1 MQFLSLVGDT
11 VFRVF
16 ALETASEDRAAGV
29 FIVTMPK
36 VSLIRASFLAVV
48 PSFAADE
55 LLINRLGYEFAGPKS
70 AVVKNST
77 STAGT
82 TGFEIFDVSGKS
94 VLTGSAGPAQTVPGW
109 GSTSW
114 KVLDFSALSDS
125 GSFTLKLSPSG
136 DTASFSVRRNN
147 LLRTAGQDV
156 VSFFKSM
163 RNTDEADKAIGYYG
177 QPERGTHDVFGG
189 WWDATGDDGKYLSHL
204 SYANFMNPQQIPMV
218 VWALLR
224 ARTMAPATTEPFK
237 DALLAEA
244 TWGADYLLRVQDT
257 AGYFYINIYDRWN
270 ADKRMISAWTGTAAA
285 QGTMNSDYQAA
296 WREGGGMS
304 IAALAMASRMGLKG
318 DFTSAQYLEGAKR
331 GFEHLSSKAGRWADD
346 GRENL
351 IDHYCAL
358 LAGLELFLASGDL
371 RYLDSAGARAD
382 SIVGRQRPEGWF
394 VSDAGARPFY
404 HGVDEGLPLMAL
416 SVYLEIDGHSAR
428 SNRIRQ
434 CLIRSLSWYRS
445 LTREVA
451 NPFVYPRMYA
461 PLAPAAGAAGSGN
474 VALGK
479 QAVATSVE
487 GAGREAAKAVDGKD
501 DAGNRWAS
509 AIESSKPVDGS
520 IQALVVNLA
529 DRYQVS
535 SISVSWETAK
545 AVDFNILVAVD
556 SSRWDTLQK
565 VVGNSSALTKFNFTE
580 PVWARYIKV
589 LCLKRAN
596 QNWPFSI
603 QELVVTGQKEFVP
616 IVSVPSKSRFFMPH
630 ANETDYW
637 WQGENARLGSMSA
650 GLLLAGRMSGQGWNF
665 GTDSLSQEVIGAVD
679 WVAGK
684 NSENI
689 NFVFGVNGSTYA
701 AYNGSTNYK
710 GGICNGITAISDTN
724 QAPVFNN
731 DGGIPNWRW
740 VEQWLPHDANFLL
753 AIAAIAHSQEFPD
766 PVAVKSTRPKIAGF
780 QLVQVGS
787 RIELTSSD
795 RSVWTL
801 RSVSGRIEARAE
813 GAKVSVPVRRGAWV
827 VERSSALGERSAK
840 SFVVH

>member
-1 MQFLSLVGDT
+1 MQFRRLDGDT
-11 VFRVF
+11 IFRARSVK
-16 ALETASEDRAAGV
+16 TASEDRAAGV
-29 FIVTMPK
+29 FIVTMRN
-36 VSLIRASFLAVV
+36 VSLIRASFLAVI

-55 LLINRLGYEFAGPKS
+55 LLINRLGYELAGPKS
-70 AVVKNST
+70 AVVKNSS
-77 STAGT
+77 STAAT
-82 TGFEIFDVSGKS
+82 TGFEIFDAAGKS
-94 VLTGSAGPAQTVPGW
+94 VLTGTAGPAQTVPGW

-114 KVLDFSALSDS
+114 KALDFSALSDS
-125 GSFTLKLSPSG
+125 GSFTIKLSPSG
-136 DTASFSVRRNN
+136 DTAGFVVGRNT
-147 LLRTAGQDV
+147 LLRTAGSDMV
-156 VSFFKSM
+156 GFFKSM
-163 RNTDEADKAIGYYG
+163 RNTDVADRAIGYYG

-218 VWALLR
+218 VWSLLR

-270 ADKRMISAWTGTAAA
+270 ASERKISAWTGSAAA
-285 QGTMNSDYQAA
+285 QGIMNSDYQAA

-304 IAALAMASRMGLKG
+304 IAALAMASRLGLKG
-318 DFTSAQYLEGAKR
+318 DFTPAQYLEGAKL

-382 SIVGRQRPEGWF
+382 SIVARQRPEGWL
-394 VSDAGARPFY
+394 VSDAAARPFY

-416 SVYLEIDGHSAR
+416 SFYLEVDGHSAR

-434 CLIRSLSWYRS
+434 SLAKSLSWYRS

-461 PLAPAAGAAGSGN
+461 PLAPAAGATGAGN
-474 VALGK
+474 IALGK
-479 QAVATSVE
+479 QAWATSIE
-487 GAGREAAKAVDGKD
+487 ASGREAAKAVDGKD
-501 DAGNRWAS
+501 EAGSRWAS
-509 AIESSKPVDGS
+509 AIEATKPVDSS
-520 IQALVVNLA
+520 IQALVVDLA
-529 DRYQVS
+529 DRYQVGS
-535 SISVSWETAK
+535 VSVSWETAK
-545 AVDFNILVAVD
+545 AVDFDILVAED
-556 SSRWDTLQK
+556 TTRWQTVQK
-565 VVGNSSALTKFNFTE
+565 VVGNSSALNKFSFAE
-580 PVWARYIKV
+580 PVWARYIKI

-616 IVSVPSKSRFFMPH
+616 VVSVPSKSRFFMPH
-630 ANETDYW
+630 DNETGYW
-637 WQGENARLGSMSA
+637 WQGENARLGSMAA
-650 GLLLAGRMSGQGWNF
+650 GLLLAGRMGGEGWNF
-665 GTDSLSQEVIGAVD
+665 GSDSLSQEVIGAVD

-689 NFVFGVNGSTYA
+689 NFVFGFARGDYA

-710 GGICNGITAISDTN
+710 GGICNGITAFSDTDE
-724 QAPVFNN
+724 APVFNN
-731 DGGIPNWRW
+731 DGGVPNWRW
-740 VEQWLPHDANFLL
+740 VEQWLPHNANFLL

-766 PVAVKSTRPKIAGF
+766 PVAVKPTRTRMSGF
-780 QLVQVGS
+780 DLVQVGS
-787 RIELTSSD
+787 RIELTAAD

-801 RSVSGRIEARAE
+801 RSVTGRVEARAE
-813 GAKVSVPVRRGAWV
+813 GAKVSMPVRRGAWI
-827 VERSSALGERSAK
+827 VERTSALGERTAK
-840 SFVVH
+840 TFVAR